1 MKVDLN
7 VLGLFSLKT
16 EDMKFW
22 QLLILLLI
30 GAVIVL
36 AVIYWLKVYALPIL
50 GTQGIITIIK
60 MFRSRSP

>member
-36 AVIYWLKVYALPIL
+36 AVIYWLKVYALPVL
-50 GTQGIITIIK
+50 GTQGIITIVK